1 MLTLLLSEQWGVTMV
16 HGITSGYDC
25 FSDPIVFWRH
35 LQDVKSREKFIWIAP
50 FREVAAYIKERE
62 NLKLKIKKNTNS
74 YEILPLLS
82 LDKKLFS
89 ESLTM
94 EVESKN
100 SMLSVKQDGKILSV
114 KQNVNG
120 KLCFDFNPYGGK
132 IFIKWLNK

>member
-1 MLTLLLSEQWGVTMV
+1 MKYFLCFLL
-16 HGITSGYDC
+16 
-25 FSDPIVFWRH
+25 
-35 LQDVKSREKFIWIAP
+35 
-50 FREVAAYIKERE
+50 IK
-62 NLKLKIKKNTNS
+62 T
-74 YEILPLLS
+74 
-82 LDKKLFS
+82 FS